1 MIHWEPL
8 TNTGST
14 LQSPLSS
21 FAMRGTFSLCRAQDV
36 CTSDPH
42 YRTKPRYSEYIR
54 PGSFDSLYV
63 HSEDRLLTT
72 MNFQQRWMT
81 LGLATFSLHFQVDM
95 VLELG
100 FTNQTKMVQ
109 QARKVEKKKKKKRG
123 GHRLL
128 PSEEL
133 CAYQIVLAYM
143 ETENTTNHANKP
155 YLSHPE
161 LTMIVH
167 DSGVRE
173 LKV

>member
-109 QARKVEKKKKKKRG
+109 QARKVEKKKKKG
-123 GHRLL
+123 GGI
-128 PSEEL
+128 
-133 CAYQIVLAYM
+133 AYSPQRSYVRIRSFLHTWKQRIQPIM
-143 ETENTTNHANKP
+143 RINHIYPIPN
-155 YLSHPE
+155 SQ
-161 LTMIVH
+161 
-167 DSGVRE
+167 
-173 LKV
+173 